1 MYISYT
7 VRRKVNI
14 MAKYEEIA
22 EDIRNRI
29 LNGEYNPNEQL
40 PLEKEMCEYYGVSRI
55 TIKKAV
61 DELVIQGLVIKRRGS
76 GTFVKALDEEGV
88 QELSLAKQFEGFSEA
103 HKDRKV
109 TSKIIKFEVIHP
121 TEEIATKL
129 KITTDDFVYYV
140 IRTRYADDSPYV
152 IEYTYMPI
160 GLIPGIKN
168 DILTS
173 SVYGYIE
180 KNLKLKIKSAH
191 RIIRAILPN
200 ELEQEYLEIENN
212 FPILE
217 VEQVGFL
224 DNGQPFEFSTAHHRS
239 DRIEF
244 RTVSIK

>member
-1 MYISYT
+1 
-7 VRRKVNI
+7 

-22 EDIRNRI
+22 EDIRNGI
-29 LNGEYNPNEQL
+29 LNGKYGPKEQL
-40 PLEKEMCEYYGVSRI
+40 PLEKEMCEHYGVSRI

-76 GTFVKALDEEGV
+76 GTFVKALDDDDV
-88 QELSLAKQFEGFSEA
+88 QELSMAKQFEGFSEA
-103 HKDRKV
+103 HKDKKV
-109 TSKIIKFEVIHP
+109 RSEIVNFEVIHP

-129 KITTDDFVYYV
+129 KITCDDFVYYIV
-140 IRTRYADDSPYV
+140 RARYGNDVPFV

-168 DILTS
+168 DVLLN

-180 KNLKLKIKSAH
+180 KELKLKIKSSH
-191 RIIRAILPN
+191 RVIRAMLPS
-200 ELEQEYLEIENN
+200 ELEQKWLEIDGN

-224 DNGQPFEFSTAHHRS
+224 DNGQPFEYSKAHHRS
-239 DRIEF
+239 DKIEF

>member
-1 MYISYT
+1 
-7 VRRKVNI
+7 
-14 MAKYEEIA
+14 MAKYDEIA
-22 EDIRNRI
+22 EDIRSGI
-29 LNGEYNPNEQL
+29 LNGKYNPNEQL
-40 PLEKEMCEYYGVSRI
+40 PLEKEMCEHYGVSRI

-76 GTFVKALDEEGV
+76 GTFVKAVGGSDV
-88 QELSLAKQFEGFSEA
+88 QELSMARQFEGFSETN
-103 HKDRKV
+103 KDKKV
-109 TSKIIKFEVIHP
+109 TSKIVKFEVIHP

-129 KITTDDFVYYV
+129 KITCDDFVYYTV
-140 IRTRYADDSPYV
+140 RTRYADDEPYV
-152 IEYTYMPI
+152 MDYTYMPI

-168 DILTS
+168 DILLNS
-173 SVYGYIE
+173 IYGYIE
-180 KNLKLKIKSAH
+180 KDLKLKIKSAH

-200 ELEQEYLEIENN
+200 ELEQEWLKIESS

-224 DNGQPFEFSTAHHRS
+224 DNGQPFEYSKAHHRS

>member
-1 MYISYT
+1 M
-7 VRRKVNI
+7 RI

-22 EDIRNRI
+22 EDIRNGI
-29 LNGEYNPNEQL
+29 LNGKYGPKEQL
-40 PLEKEMCEYYGVSRI
+40 PLEKEMCEHYGVSRI

-76 GTFVKALDEEGV
+76 GTFVKALDDDDV
-88 QELSLAKQFEGFSEA
+88 QELSMAKQFEGFSEA
-103 HKDRKV
+103 HKDKKV
-109 TSKIIKFEVIHP
+109 RSEIVNFEVIHP

-129 KITTDDFVYYV
+129 KITCDDFVYYIV
-140 IRTRYADDSPYV
+140 RTRYGNDVPFV

-168 DILTS
+168 DVLLN

-180 KNLKLKIKSAH
+180 KELKLKIKSSH
-191 RIIRAILPN
+191 RVIRAILPS
-200 ELEQEYLEIENN
+200 ELEQKWLQIDSN

-224 DNGQPFEFSTAHHRS
+224 DNGQPFEYAKAHHRS
-239 DRIEF
+239 DKIEF

>member
-1 MYISYT
+1 
-7 VRRKVNI
+7 

-22 EDIRNRI
+22 EDIRSRI
-29 LNGEYNPNEQL
+29 LSGNYNPNEQL
-40 PLEKEMCEYYGVSRI
+40 PLEKQMCESYGVSRI

-76 GTFVKALDEEGV
+76 GTFVKALDEDDV

-103 HKDRKV
+103 NKGKSV
-109 TSKIIKFEVIHP
+109 SSKIVNFEVIHP
-121 TEEIATKL
+121 SEEIATKL
-129 KITTDDFVYYV
+129 KITCDDFVYYI
-140 IRTRYADDSPYV
+140 IRTRYAGDEPHV

-160 GLIPGIKN
+160 SLIPGIKN
-168 DILTS
+168 DILLN

-180 KNLKLKIKSAH
+180 KKLKLKIKSAH
-191 RIIRAILPN
+191 RTIRAILPN
-200 ELEQEYLEIENN
+200 ELEQEWLKIESN

-224 DNGQPFEFSTAHHRS
+224 DNGQPFEYSRCHHRS
-239 DRIEF
+239 DKIEF

>member
-1 MYISYT
+1 
-7 VRRKVNI
+7 

-22 EDIRNRI
+22 EDIRNGI
-29 LNGEYNPNEQL
+29 LSGKYNPNEQL

-61 DELVIQGLVIKRRGS
+61 DELVIQGLIIKRRGS
-76 GTFVKALDEEGV
+76 GTFVKAVGGSDV
-88 QELSLAKQFEGFSEA
+88 QELSMARQFEGFSETN
-103 HKDRKV
+103 KDKKV
-109 TSKIIKFEVIHP
+109 SSKIVKFEVIHP

-129 KITTDDFVYYV
+129 KITCDDFVYYTV
-140 IRTRYADDSPYV
+140 RTRYADDVPYV
-152 IEYTYMPI
+152 MDYVYMPI

-168 DILTS
+168 DVLLNSI
-173 SVYGYIE
+173 YGYIE
-180 KNLKLKIKSAH
+180 NELKLKIKSAH

-200 ELEQEYLEIENN
+200 ELEQEWLEIESN

-224 DNGQPFEFSTAHHRS
+224 DNGQPFEYSRSRHRS
-239 DRIEF
+239 DKIEF

>member
-1 MYISYT
+1 
-7 VRRKVNI
+7 

-22 EDIRNRI
+22 EDIRNGI
-29 LNGEYNPNEQL
+29 LSGKYNPNEQL

-61 DELVIQGLVIKRRGS
+61 DELVIQGLIIKRRGS
-76 GTFVKALDEEGV
+76 GTFVKAVGGSDV
-88 QELSLAKQFEGFSEA
+88 QELSMARQFEGFSETN
-103 HKDRKV
+103 KDKKV
-109 TSKIIKFEVIHP
+109 SSKIVKFEVIHP

-129 KITTDDFVYYV
+129 KITCDDFVYYTV
-140 IRTRYADDSPYV
+140 RTRYADDVPYV
-152 IEYTYMPI
+152 MDYVYMPI

-168 DILTS
+168 DVLLNSI
-173 SVYGYIE
+173 YGYIE
-180 KNLKLKIKSAH
+180 NELKLKIKSAH

-200 ELEQEYLEIENN
+200 ELEQEWLEIESN

-224 DNGQPFEFSTAHHRS
+224 DNGQPFEYSKSRHRS
-239 DRIEF
+239 DKIEF

>member
-1 MYISYT
+1 
-7 VRRKVNI
+7 

-22 EDIRNRI
+22 ENIRNGI
-29 LNGEYNPNEQL
+29 LSGKYNPNEQL

-61 DELVIQGLVIKRRGS
+61 DELVIQGLIIKRRGS
-76 GTFVKALDEEGV
+76 GTFVKAVGGSDV
-88 QELSLAKQFEGFSEA
+88 QELSMAKQFEGFSETN
-103 HKDRKV
+103 KDKKV
-109 TSKIIKFEVIHP
+109 SSKIVKFEVIHP

-129 KITTDDFVYYV
+129 KITCDDFVYHV
-140 IRTRYADDSPYV
+140 IRARYADEEPYV
-152 IEYTYMPI
+152 IDYTYMPI

-168 DILTS
+168 DILLNS
-173 SVYGYIE
+173 IYNYIE
-180 KNLKLKIKSAH
+180 KDLKLKIKSAH

-200 ELEQEYLEIENN
+200 ELEQEWLKIESN

-224 DNGQPFEFSTAHHRS
+224 DNGQPFEYSKAHHRS
-239 DRIEF
+239 DKIDF

>member
-1 MYISYT
+1 
-7 VRRKVNI
+7 

-22 EDIRNRI
+22 EDIRNGI
-29 LNGEYNPNEQL
+29 LSGKYNPNEQL
-40 PLEKEMCEYYGVSRI
+40 PLEKQMCEHYEVSRI

-76 GTFVKALDEEGV
+76 GTFVKALGGDDV
-88 QELSLAKQFEGFSEA
+88 QELSMAKQFEGFSETN
-103 HKDRKV
+103 KDKKV
-109 TSKIIKFEVIHP
+109 SSKILKFEVIHP

-129 KITTDDFVYYV
+129 KITCDDFVYYI
-140 IRTRYADDSPYV
+140 IRTRYADEQPYV
-152 IEYTYMPI
+152 IDYTYMPI

-168 DILTS
+168 DILLNS
-173 SVYGYIE
+173 IYNYIE
-180 KNLKLKIKSAH
+180 KKLKLKIKSAH

-200 ELEQEYLEIENN
+200 ELEQEWLKIESN

-224 DNGQPFEFSTAHHRS
+224 DNGQPFEYSKAHHRS
-239 DRIEF
+239 DKIEF

>member
-1 MYISYT
+1 
-7 VRRKVNI
+7 

-22 EDIRNRI
+22 ENIRNGI
-29 LNGEYNPNEQL
+29 LSGKYNPNEQL

-61 DELVIQGLVIKRRGS
+61 DELVIQGLIIKRRGS
-76 GTFVKALDEEGV
+76 GTFVKAVGGSDV
-88 QELSLAKQFEGFSEA
+88 QELSMAKQFEGFSETN
-103 HKDRKV
+103 KDKKV
-109 TSKIIKFEVIHP
+109 SSKIVKFEVIHP

-129 KITTDDFVYYV
+129 KITCDDFVYYTV
-140 IRTRYADDSPYV
+140 RTRYADDEPYV
-152 IEYTYMPI
+152 IDYTYMPI

-168 DILTS
+168 DILLNS
-173 SVYGYIE
+173 IYNYIE
-180 KNLKLKIKSAH
+180 KDLKLKIKSAH

-200 ELEQEYLEIENN
+200 ELEQEWLKIESN

-224 DNGQPFEFSTAHHRS
+224 DNGQPFEYSKAHHRS
-239 DRIEF
+239 DKIDF